1 VFGSKISLR
10 LARRAITIREAEFS
24 HFGKIITVMRKPLET
39 VVIWLEL
46 LLLRPTMLRRSTYTF
61 ARVLLYRR
69 APSIAK
75 AVQALVCAGA
85 ASSCALYVLKVN
97 SVALCKAKQLP
108 EEAALADYEARCKSL
123 HTVSQVFDAFATV
136 ERNGEAFLTRG
147 GFLQALLC
155 RTYTCIEPRELRRR
169 CARYAHALL
178 GTGPQHLISRAEFGL
193 LVALLSVPPAHLRVA
208 FAAADA
214 DSRSVPCDSTCYL
227 DS

>member
-1 VFGSKISLR
+1 
-10 LARRAITIREAEFS
+10 
-24 HFGKIITVMRKPLET
+24 
-39 VVIWLEL
+39 
-46 LLLRPTMLRRSTYTF
+46 MLRRNTCTF
-61 ARVLLYRR
+61 ARALLYRR
-69 APSIAK
+69 APTVAQ
-75 AVQALVCAGA
+75 AAQALFCVGA
-85 ASSCALYVLKVN
+85 ASSCSLYVLHVNN

-108 EEAALADYEARCKSL
+108 EEAALAEYEARCKSL
-123 HTVSQVFDAFATV
+123 HTLSQVFDAFATV

-214 DSRSVPCDSTCYL
+214 DSRSVPCDRTCFLISSYA
-227 DS
+227 